1 MKESMENS
9 FHIAKSKFAGFPG
22 TSSSSDDKSAVK
34 NLFPLL
40 EGVETSN
47 SFDKTQNLG
56 YDGGYENASYEL
68 GSKLEAPPGLST
80 NYLTEASSR
89 YVPSFKSFKKEVE
102 KPKNANLGNSSF
114 GSSLDFLIGGT
125 YDDTGSIASSWKSSC
140 ISPAT
145 IPSCAS
151 SVVGDTSHLLGG
163 RISRKVSYDKDLHVL
178 GTINRKGSIGSD
190 VSLLDEDTFPIR
202 KGSIASFSSPV
213 PSLAASEFSPAPTS
227 ISSLQT
233 SQLSLSRSQ
242 FVTPSKS
249 SAPIRAPAKK
259 LSSSAKS
266 FEPASAFNPMT
277 PSTFLSSPP
286 VPASTSAFNAVTPSS
301 FLQSPPVPEVS
312 RYDSFYTPRGTNK
325 FSGAYNGTGAN
336 MNTTPESLYF
346 TPVEKLVPPPAQCRY
361 PNAKPASLA
370 KDEFT
375 LNESSSLLST
385 FASKPDTAIANDM
398 PFLSTFGKK
407 KSPSFPY
414 ATSTALSSSSS
425 SGAKTEM
432 MKSTSTNHT
441 DPQPAP
447 LSYAQKAR
455 VAYKKQNMVA
465 SPVRSRRGSTGTRTV
480 PSPPSTGNSPV
491 ISPESMDDLAPR
503 IADGVSSPLPQN
515 LKGDPRRQKKI
526 KTELCLFFSRGEK
539 CPFGKKCN
547 YAHGEHELKYTTLE
561 EMDKANLISDV
572 KSYRS
577 YPCFDFVATGA
588 CPFHARCGSIHDDR
602 IKGTHEAWLPHCDI
616 AVSSL
621 DTDLVVDKSHHQM
634 ICARTQVNPLVQD
647 LLFER
652 RPSLRKDISAACD
665 EEEVEWRDTYSLV
678 CNITNVNPY
687 KGSQAKQLKKKKVSE
702 LQRICIASLM
712 GYGSHENN
720 QYVYKPEHL
729 VYDTLC
735 MKLRTQYFKLV
746 SVGDISGT
754 WKLGAALPLDQIVKE
769 ISRKEYLLQ
778 KGAGDVVAV
787 TELAFGLCGEP
798 ASRVS
803 LWMDLPKME
812 VLSPQEVKRFKRNQA
827 RETESNTVSCFPE
840 NLQEHTSRPFFKV
853 QPVNND
859 AVSFSLV
866 SSIIHHRISFLA
878 NKTHQVFDDIFLDL
892 KAVDSELRE
901 EFVNLKNS
909 IDTWKYPVSK
919 HRRVVSPST
928 SIPKV
933 RANYDIVEDSN
944 AALVWSSFTSKGR
957 NEKRRLSIF
966 ESFSEDD
973 HKVGCCKN
981 TKIAGE
987 KVSSEK
993 ENTDMGT
1000 MGSFFEEWEKV
1011 KSFYEKSRE

>member
-1 MKESMENS
+1 M
-9 FHIAKSKFAGFPG
+9 
-22 TSSSSDDKSAVK
+22 K

-40 EGVETSN
+40 EGVATGN
-47 SFDKTQNLG
+47 SFQNLG
-56 YDGGYENASYEL
+56 NYDGYENASYEV
-68 GSKLEAPPGLST
+68 GSKLEAPPGLSS
-80 NYLTEASSR
+80 LAEGSSR
-89 YVPSFKSFKKEVE
+89 YVPSFKKEVE
-102 KPKNANLGNSSF
+102 KPKKTTLGNSSF
-114 GSSLDFLIGGT
+114 GSSLDFLIGGN
-125 YDDTGSIASSWKSSC
+125 YDDTVSIASSWKSSC
-140 ISPAT
+140 VSPAT

-163 RISRKVSYDKDLHVL
+163 RISRKVSYDKDLHML
-178 GTINRKGSIGSD
+178 GPMNRKGSIGSD

-202 KGSIASFSSPV
+202 KGSISSFSSPV

-227 ISSLQT
+227 TSSIQT
-233 SQLSLSRSQ
+233 PQLSLSRSQ

-249 SAPIRAPAKK
+249 SAPIRTPAKK

-266 FEPASAFNPMT
+266 FEPASAFTPLT

-286 VPASTSAFNAVTPSS
+286 MPASTSVFTSVAPSS
-301 FLQSPPVPEVS
+301 FLPSPPVPEVS
-312 RYDSFYTPRGTNK
+312 RYDSFYTPRGTNT
-325 FSGAYNGTGAN
+325 FSGADHGKGGT

-346 TPVEKLVPPPAQCRY
+346 TPIEKLGSPPAQCRY
-361 PNAKPASLA
+361 PHAKPASLA

-385 FASKPDTAIANDM
+385 FASKPDAAAAIAKDM

-414 ATSTALSSSSS
+414 APSNTATSSSSS

-432 MKSTSTNHT
+432 KNIISPTRT
-441 DPQPAP
+441 DPQPGP

-455 VAYKKQNMVA
+455 VAYKKQNMMA

-480 PSPPSTGNSPV
+480 PSPPTTGNSPV
-491 ISPESMDDLAPR
+491 ISPASMDDLSPR
-503 IADGVSSPLPQN
+503 LADGNSSPLPQN

-561 EMDKANLISDV
+561 EMQKANLISDV
-572 KSYRS
+572 ESYRS

-602 IKGTHEAWLPHCDI
+602 IKGTHTAWLPHCDI

-647 LLFER
+647 LLFEN
-652 RPSLRKDISAACD
+652 RPSLRKDISADCD
-665 EEEVEWRDTYSLV
+665 ELEVEWRDTYSLV
-678 CNITNVNPY
+678 CNITNVNPS
-687 KGSQAKQLKKKKVSE
+687 KGSQSKQLKKKKVSE
-702 LQRICIASLM
+702 LQRLCIASHM

-735 MKLRTQYFKLV
+735 MKLKTQYFKLL

-754 WKLGAALPLDQIVKE
+754 WKLGATNPLDQIVKE
-769 ISRKEYLLQ
+769 ISKEEYLLQ
-778 KGAGDVVAV
+778 KRACDVVAV

-812 VLSPQEVKRFKRNQA
+812 MLSPQEVKRFKRNQA
-827 RETESNTVSCFPE
+827 RGAESNTVSCFPE
-840 NLQEHTSRPFFKV
+840 NLQEHNSRPFFKV

-859 AVSFSLV
+859 SVSFSLI
-866 SSIIHHRISFLA
+866 SSIIRHRISFLA
-878 NKTHQVFDDIFLDL
+878 NKNYQVFDDYFLDL

-901 EFVNLKNS
+901 EFVNLKKS

-919 HRRVVSPST
+919 HRRIVSTPT

-933 RANYDIVEDSN
+933 RANYEIVEDSN

-957 NEKRRLSIF
+957 NEKRRLSVF

-973 HKVGCCKN
+973 HKFEYCKN
-981 TKIAGE
+981 IKTEGE